1 MTAKNVRLVL
11 AAVVSIY
18 GVVSAAVKT
27 NGLHLPPAV
36 SAVLVAAAPIMLA
49 VQHWLSDPSTG
60 NPAPPAPTGR
70 VSTATMLSDLAM
82 AQAPM
87 PVGAPAPQTTGNPTT
102 LTITGGQQSGIPA
115 QPQPAPVPP
124 PEWST
129 MTTPAPQAPPNPAP
143 PAPGA

>member
-1 MTAKNVRLVL
+1 MTAKNLRLVL

-18 GVVSAAVKT
+18 GVVSAADKM

-60 NPAPPAPTGR
+60 TPSPAAPGPTPAPDPAPLPA
-70 VSTATMLSDLAM
+70 S
-82 AQAPM
+82 
-87 PVGAPAPQTTGNPTT
+87 PAPQPH
-102 LTITGGQQSGIPA
+102 LAAQQSATVVQSPGVPGA
-115 QPQPAPVPP
+115 TVLQLPQQPSPAPVPP

-129 MTTPAPQAPPNPAP
+129 MAAAAPAAPPPPNPAP

>member
-1 MTAKNVRLVL
+1 MTAKNLRLVL

-18 GVVSAAVKT
+18 GVVSAAVTT

-60 NPAPPAPTGR
+60 TPPSAAPDEPGPVPDPAPTDPPAP
-70 VSTATMLSDLAM
+70 LS
-82 AQAPM
+82 
-87 PVGAPAPQTTGNPTT
+87 GN
-102 LTITGGQQSGIPA
+102 PA
-115 QPQPAPVPP
+115 QPPAVVATQPAPVPP

-129 MTTPAPQAPPNPAP
+129 MAATAPQTAAPASNLTPNPAP
-143 PAPGA
+143 PAPRA